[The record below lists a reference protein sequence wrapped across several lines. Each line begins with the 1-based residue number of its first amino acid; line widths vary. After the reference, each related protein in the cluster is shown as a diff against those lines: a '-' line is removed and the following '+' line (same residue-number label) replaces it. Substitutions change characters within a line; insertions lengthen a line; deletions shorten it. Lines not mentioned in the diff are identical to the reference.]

1 MQEDIKA
8 PCIVEGEL
16 SECKCFAVV
25 EPGEMAKVG
34 SKKTTESVF
43 VIGYEAEVYKEEP
56 TIIGKV
62 SKFVSVH
69 GDITMWGLMII
80 ILSAALLVVSN
91 RSHAASDIDV
101 LRKNMETQKN
111 EALSYSN
118 QINKRAVM
126 NSKNITELQIKKV
139 DKTVYD
145 AGQARQDK
153 ALAAE
158 TVARIEG
165 DKRNDKALAGKVDN
179 ATYEGDKVSIST
191 AINGAVAAASDKVSR
206 EVYNDAMTRQVG
218 VNESLAGGM
227 SDANTRIDSTNSA
240 ISDVAASGNRR
251 FSQLKTEVDKNKR
264 RADAGIAGVAAMAS
278 IPSLVSGQHFNVG
291 AGIGVRGGQQAL
303 AVGVSASVTDRTT
316 VKLSVA
322 ADTEHSFTAGA
333 GVAYGW

>member
-1 MQEDIKA
+1 MKKLILA
-8 PCIVEGEL
+8 TAL
-16 SECKCFAVV
+16 AV
-25 EPGEMAKVG
+25 
-34 SKKTTESVF
+34 SSLT
-43 VIGYEAEVYKEEP
+43 
-56 TIIGKV
+56 
-62 SKFVSVH
+62 
-69 GDITMWGLMII
+69 
-80 ILSAALLVVSN
+80 
-91 RSHAASDIDV
+91 HAASDIDV

-111 EALSYSN
+111 EALAYSN

-126 NSKNITELQIKKV
+126 NSKNITDLQIKKV

-179 ATYEGDKVSIST
+179 VTYEGDKASIST
-191 AINGAVAAASDKVSR
+191 AINGATAAASGKVSQ
-206 EVYNDAMTRQVG
+206 EVYNDAMTRQGG
-218 VNESLAGGM
+218 VNESMAGGV
-227 SDANTRIDSTNSA
+227 SDANNRIDATSNA

-251 FSQLKTEVDKNKR
+251 FAQLKTEIDKNKR

-278 IPSLVSGQHFNVG
+278 IPSLANGQHFNVG
-291 AGIGVRGGQQAL
+291 AGVGVRGGQQAL
-303 AVGVSASVTDRTT
+303 AVGVSAAVTDRTT